1 MSRAFIQKIGYFT
14 PLSVNGCALWLD
26 ALDTTTVTLAGSTV
40 TQWRDKSPT
49 GSTLTVP
56 SGCGGPTYTTDTSSK
71 QCLSFVGSTP
81 TTLQTALVINLTTS
95 FFYAVFTCGPYPND
109 TPRRYIAMSDTI
121 GAADY
126 QDAGGFALS
135 YTNPTS
141 PGYVEIQQ
149 NSVANVNNL
158 NSPASGSVLIVSFG
172 WTGTTFTIYKNGT
185 STYTNGPYTK
195 GNSAWL
201 VLGSVA
207 ASAGTLAPGN
217 LQNGTYTLNEFVG
230 YSSYPTQTQQQS
242 IEGYLAQKWGL
253 TANLPANHLGRS
265 QTFYTAGK
273 NPGITAV
280 PSFTMTNV
288 PYTNYFPLSIA
299 GCQLWLDGA
308 DSSAASMVLSGNNLN
323 TWIDKSSN
331 AYTCGIAVGCN
342 ATAPVYNTTTKAV
355 QFVAGNSNA
364 LATPQAF
371 GNIIVNNT
379 STFLFVGQR
388 TAASGFHYFISG
400 QSSSSTTVNMQLGFY
415 NDNMQTNI
423 YAGPVINTAITV
435 YSAPDPIRIYC
446 YDVINTGADQVLN
459 GSVIATN
466 TSNFLL
472 TSYQIPE
479 FGRRYGN
486 TAAVAYHTINLF
498 EVVVYVPALTT
509 SQRQQVE
516 GYLAWKWGTQST
528 LINTH
533 PYYSAPPI
541 EFGRPTQVAGLPLV
555 KQMTYYLAPGNLPY
569 YQVRAVDWSSSWQP
583 YLQGLVTA
591 NSTATASLSTY
602 SAGSAA
608 NYTASSYGAL
618 APNGLMYFIGGTGV
632 FVLNPTTNTATI
644 LGSVNTGSYSGLVL
658 GTNGN
663 LYGIP
668 YGSGTVLLITPS
680 ATSPYGTVTTIGA
693 ALDSYQGGC
702 LGPNGTIYA
711 LPWTGSNILTIN
723 TSTNT
728 ATQVAISPYCYTRGS
743 VLGPDGNI
751 YGCPWGS
758 STILKINTTTNT
770 SSTIACDGGRYW
782 GCCIAPNGLIYFSPF
797 DAGHLLSLNVF
808 TNSVTTLVS
817 ISNNGS
823 CCVVLGP
830 NGKLYITGYNTGLY
844 EYNYNTNTYAT
855 IGSTPATS
863 GSSINLAPNGNLY
876 IPGTSATVGNYIS
889 FSGLSQLPTSNYCLS
904 AYTNKF

>member
-14 PLSVNGCALWLD
+14 PLSVKGCALWLD

-109 TPRRYIAMSDTI
+109 TPHRYIAMSDTT
-121 GAADY
+121 GGADY
-126 QDAGGFALS
+126 QQAGGFALS

-207 ASAGTLAPGN
+207 ASAGTLAPSN

-265 QTFYTAGK
+265 QTFYTPGK

-331 AYTCGIAVGCN
+331 AYTCGIAVGSN

-355 QFVAGNSNA
+355 QFVAVNSNA

-371 GNIIVNNT
+371 GNTIVNNT
-379 STFLFVGQR
+379 ATFLCVGQR
-388 TAASGFHYFISG
+388 TAASGYHYFMSG
-400 QSSSSTTVNMQLGFY
+400 QAALPSQTIQIGFY
-415 NDNMQTNI
+415 NDNMQI
-423 YAGPVINTAITV
+423 SSYGSSLNTAITA
-435 YSAPDPIRIYC
+435 YSSPDPIRIYG
-446 YDVINTGADQVLN
+446 YDINPTNYDHVLN
-459 GSVIATN
+459 GSLLNTGITGATSLV
-466 TSNFLL
+466 TAF
-472 TSYQIPE
+472 TIPE
-479 FGRRYGN
+479 IGRRYGN
-486 TAAVAYHTINLF
+486 TMYCTYHDFNLF
-498 EVVVYVPALTT
+498 EMVVYVPALTT

-533 PYYSAPPI
+533 PYYSTPPI

-555 KQMTYYLAPGNLPY
+555 KQITKILYVITNGLTNRWLFNEGSGTTFIDSVGGQNGTWAGSPAYVNVGGRSAVYLANTIPGNNATQYGTTTGGQPASIFATTNWSL
-569 YQVRAVDWSSSWQP
+569 AVWMYP
-583 YLQGLVTA
+583 LTYLLESADVFFGVGNYLDIYLG
-591 NSTATASLSTY
+591 TASGQLAIY
-602 SAGSAA
+602 SNSMGTSVLNAA
-608 NYTASSYGAL
+608 
-618 APNGLMYFIGGTGV
+618 GTGV
-632 FVLNPTTNTATI
+632 SLNVWSQVTLTCSN
-644 LGSVNTGSYSGLVL
+644 
-658 GTNGN
+658 
-663 LYGIP
+663 
-668 YGSGTVLLITPS
+668 
-680 ATSPYGTVTTIGA
+680 GTVTSYINGTSITTGTYTARTLAPSSITYIGA
-693 ALDSYQGGC
+693 YQIPAFGVNMYLSDMRVYNRAL
-702 LGPNGTIYA
+702 
-711 LPWTGSNILTIN
+711 
-723 TSTNT
+723 T
-728 ATQVAISPYCYTRGS
+728 ATEISQIVA
-743 VLGPDGNI
+743 
-751 YGCPWGS
+751 
-758 STILKINTTTNT
+758 
-770 SSTIACDGGRYW
+770 
-782 GCCIAPNGLIYFSPF
+782 
-797 DAGHLLSLNVF
+797 
-808 TNSVTTLVS
+808 
-817 ISNNGS
+817 NNG
-823 CCVVLGP
+823 
-830 NGKLYITGYNTGLY
+830 
-844 EYNYNTNTYAT
+844 
-855 IGSTPATS
+855 
-863 GSSINLAPNGNLY
+863 
-876 IPGTSATVGNYIS
+876 
-889 FSGLSQLPTSNYCLS
+889 
-904 AYTNKF
+904 

>member
-14 PLSVNGCALWLD
+14 PLSVRGCALWLD

-109 TPRRYIAMSDTI
+109 TPHRYIAMSDTI

-253 TANLPANHLGRS
+253 TANLPAGHLGRS

-273 NPGITAV
+273 NPGIAAV

-288 PYTNYFPLSIA
+288 PYKNYFPLSIA
-299 GCQLWLDGA
+299 GCKLWLDGA

-331 AYTCGIAVGCN
+331 AYTCGIAVGSN

-355 QFVAGNSNA
+355 QFVAVNSNA

-371 GNIIVNNT
+371 GNTIVNNT
-379 STFLFVGQR
+379 ATFLCVGQR
-388 TAASGFHYFISG
+388 TAASGYHYFMSG
-400 QSSSSTTVNMQLGFY
+400 QAAVPSETIQIGFY
-415 NDNMQTNI
+415 NDNMQI
-423 YAGPVINTAITV
+423 SSYGSSLNTAITA
-435 YSAPDPIRIYC
+435 YSSPDPIRIYG
-446 YDVINTGADQVLN
+446 YDINSTNYDHVLN
-459 GSVIATN
+459 GSLLN
-466 TSNFLL
+466 TGITGS
-472 TSYQIPE
+472 TSLVTAFTIPE
-479 FGRRYGN
+479 IGRRYGN
-486 TAAVAYHTINLF
+486 TMYCTYHDFNLF
-498 EVVVYVPALTT
+498 EMVVYVPALTT

-541 EFGRPTQVAGLPLV
+541 EFNRPTQVAGLPLV
-555 KQMTYYLAPGNLPY
+555 KQITKILYVITNGLTNRWLFNEGSGTTFIDSVGGQNGTWTGSPAYVNVGGRFAVYLANTTPGNNATQYGTTTGGQPASIFATTNWSL
-569 YQVRAVDWSSSWQP
+569 AVWMYP
-583 YLQGLVTA
+583 LTYLIEGADVFFGVGNYFDMYVASASGQLA
-591 NSTATASLSTY
+591 IYSNSMGTSVLN
-602 SAGSAA
+602 AA
-608 NYTASSYGAL
+608 
-618 APNGLMYFIGGTGV
+618 GTGV
-632 FVLNPTTNTATI
+632 SLNVWNQVTLTCSN
-644 LGSVNTGSYSGLVL
+644 
-658 GTNGN
+658 
-663 LYGIP
+663 
-668 YGSGTVLLITPS
+668 
-680 ATSPYGTVTTIGA
+680 GTVT
-693 ALDSYQGGC
+693 SY
-702 LGPNGTIYA
+702 
-711 LPWTGSNILTIN
+711 IN
-723 TSTNT
+723 
-728 ATQVAISPYCYTRGS
+728 
-743 VLGPDGNI
+743 
-751 YGCPWGS
+751 
-758 STILKINTTTNT
+758 
-770 SSTIACDGGRYW
+770 
-782 GCCIAPNGLIYFSPF
+782 
-797 DAGHLLSLNVF
+797 
-808 TNSVTTLVS
+808 
-817 ISNNGS
+817 
-823 CCVVLGP
+823 
-830 NGKLYITGYNTGLY
+830 
-844 EYNYNTNTYAT
+844 
-855 IGSTPATS
+855 
-863 GSSINLAPNGNLY
+863 GSSITTGTYTARTLASSSITYIGAYQVSAFGVNMYLSDMRVYNRALTATEISQIVANNG
-876 IPGTSATVGNYIS
+876 
-889 FSGLSQLPTSNYCLS
+889 
-904 AYTNKF
+904 

>member
-14 PLSVNGCALWLD
+14 PLSVKGCALWLD
-26 ALDTTTVTLAGSTV
+26 ALDTTTVTLSGSTV

-109 TPRRYIAMSDTI
+109 TPHRYIAMSDTI

-273 NPGITAV
+273 NPGIAAV

-388 TAASGFHYFISG
+388 TAASGYHYFISG
-400 QSSSSTTVNMQLGFY
+400 QSGSSTTVNMQLGFY

-486 TAAVAYHTINLF
+486 TTAVAYHTINIF

-509 SQRQQVE
+509 LQRQQVE

-541 EFGRPTQVAGLPLV
+541 EFNRPTQVTGIPLLKQITKILYVITNGLTNRWLFSEGAGTTFADSVGGQNGTLYGNPSWIAVSGRKGIYFNSAAALQYGISSPGGTV
-555 KQMTYYLAPGNLPY
+555 QSLGSSTTYTLLCWIYPIIFNQNGGSADVYLSINDSSNGTRYINWWAYNTAGNI
-569 YQVRAVDWSSSWQP
+569 ACFQP
-583 YLQGLVTA
+583 
-591 NSTATASLSTY
+591 NISTFVYIDSGTTKITLNTWNLFAFSV
-602 SAGSAA
+602 SAGSA
-608 NYTASSYGAL
+608 SSYI
-618 APNGLMYFIGGTGV
+618 NGVAGPTGTLTQQTLSANASMYFGSDVNGPYGAYNIDMYMSDV
-632 FVLNPTTNTATI
+632 RLYNRALTATEI
-644 LGSVNTGSYSGLVL
+644 SQ
-658 GTNGN
+658 
-663 LYGIP
+663 I
-668 YGSGTVLLITPS
+668 
-680 ATSPYGTVTTIGA
+680 
-693 ALDSYQGGC
+693 
-702 LGPNGTIYA
+702 
-711 LPWTGSNILTIN
+711 
-723 TSTNT
+723 
-728 ATQVAISPYCYTRGS
+728 VA
-743 VLGPDGNI
+743 
-751 YGCPWGS
+751 
-758 STILKINTTTNT
+758 
-770 SSTIACDGGRYW
+770 
-782 GCCIAPNGLIYFSPF
+782 
-797 DAGHLLSLNVF
+797 
-808 TNSVTTLVS
+808 
-817 ISNNGS
+817 NNG
-823 CCVVLGP
+823 
-830 NGKLYITGYNTGLY
+830 
-844 EYNYNTNTYAT
+844 
-855 IGSTPATS
+855 
-863 GSSINLAPNGNLY
+863 
-876 IPGTSATVGNYIS
+876 
-889 FSGLSQLPTSNYCLS
+889 
-904 AYTNKF
+904 